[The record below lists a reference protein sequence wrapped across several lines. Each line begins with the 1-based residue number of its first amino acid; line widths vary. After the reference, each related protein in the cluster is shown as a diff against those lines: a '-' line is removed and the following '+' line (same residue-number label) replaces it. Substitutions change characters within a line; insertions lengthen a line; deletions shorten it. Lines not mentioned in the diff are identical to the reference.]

1 MPDFPVPTCPSCQHQ
16 LKGLPLRG
24 RCPECGVTYSLSLP
38 GLEPGRLPPSS
49 RFQRHGYEQAL
60 TRRTTIIAAAVT
72 TVALIVIAL
81 WKAGEAKDVQ
91 EAFNFLTRFGLTFA
105 AACAVLLVCAA
116 TRIVDYSG
124 TMRHTAIGVAGA
136 LAGSF
141 LAQHLSAELLLAIN
155 IPLLGMP
162 WLLGLIVFLGLA
174 SEFLD
179 LDLTEASL
187 LAVFI
192 LLARLLLKF
201 LLFDHWFGT

>member
-1 MPDFPVPTCPSCQHQ
+1 MPDFPVPTCPSCQYE

-24 RCPECGVTYSLSLP
+24 RCPECGDTYSLSLP
-38 GLEPGRLPPSS
+38 GLEPGRLPPTS

-72 TVALIVIAL
+72 TVALIVIAV
-81 WKAGEAKDVQ
+81 WKASEAKDAQ
-91 EAFNFLTRFGLTFA
+91 EGVNFLIRFALTFA
-105 AACAVLLVCAA
+105 AAFAGLLICAA

-124 TMRHTAIGVAGA
+124 TWRHTAIGVAGA
-136 LAGSF
+136 LAGSL
-141 LAQHLSAELLLAIN
+141 LAQHLSAEVLLAIN

-162 WLLGLIVFLGLA
+162 WLIGLIVFLGLA

-192 LLARLLLKF
+192 LFARLLLKF